1 MDLFGKFVDDTNP
14 AGEENIQNG
23 LVAPLQTPWEC
34 WYIDFMQYQIAG
46 DNQVSSLNLNL
57 AGIINKNQI
66 FQKA

>member
-1 MDLFGKFVDDTNP
+1 MDSFGKFVYDTNP
-14 AGEENIQNG
+14 AEEENIPNG
-23 LVAPLQTPWEC
+23 LMAPLQTSWEC

-57 AGIINKNQI
+57 AGMVNKNQI